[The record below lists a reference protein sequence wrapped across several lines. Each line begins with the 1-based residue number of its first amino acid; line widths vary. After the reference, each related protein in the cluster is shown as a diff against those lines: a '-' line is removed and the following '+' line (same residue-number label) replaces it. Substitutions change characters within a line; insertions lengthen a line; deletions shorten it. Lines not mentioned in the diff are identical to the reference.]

1 MDAEGYVWHFTA
13 MDWDKVIYEP
23 FHFNFLA
30 HNWYQGLPSVEVH
43 VCGDGEK
50 PGATTTQEPPTSGPT
65 DPTESTTEGE
75 TNSTIPPADD
85 LCDGPSG
92 RNVNES
98 KQTKDSL
105 LSVFTSRTGTPTS
118 QLPFGTARVPKV
130 SIITVLFKLLQ

>member
-1 MDAEGYVWHFTA
+1 MDSEGYVWHFTA

-30 HNWYQGLPSVEVH
+30 HNWHQGLPSAEIH

-50 PGATTTQEPPTSGPT
+50 PGATTTQEPTTEPATSGPT

-75 TNSTIPPADD
+75 TNPTIPPDND

-105 LSVFTSRTGTPTS
+105 LFAWETAKPFFLVFGLIFSNFNFIFR
-118 QLPFGTARVPKV
+118 LNNF
-130 SIITVLFKLLQ
+130 L